1 MSYVVSNNFYRGQ
14 GNYYGPAGASS
25 LMPGWGNS
33 RAAAGPAM
41 IAVGDFDPTGLL
53 AGGVIEA
60 AKQGVAALFAQA
72 PKPVSPDMVNKAI
85 QMLVQ
90 AGMPPNDA
98 TVMAQTLMASANSGG
113 GGDGG
118 SSPPPVGLTDAD
130 AAIVTNDLVTKYG
143 IPKALADAWVAEAKK
158 LLQMVNPSTGEQQ
171 NSPDDVGKVL
181 MAHVDQYRASR
192 PAPKAPRAFATPGFV
207 TRTGV
212 TPSAQATGWWDGL
225 SKSTQTAIAIGGAG
239 LLVGGAWLLT
249 RRKKS

>member
-14 GNYYGPAGASS
+14 GDYYGPNGASR

-41 IAVGDFDPTGLL
+41 IAVGDFNPADLL

-60 AKQGVAALFAQA
+60 AKQGVAALFAAA
-72 PKPVSPDMVNKAI
+72 PKPISPAAVQQGI

-113 GGDGG
+113 GSGG
-118 SSPPPVGLTDAD
+118 GAAPPPVGLTDAD
-130 AAIVTNDLVTKYG
+130 AAIVLNDLVTKYG
-143 IPKALADAWVAEAKK
+143 IPKSIAEAWVAEAKG
-158 LLQMVNPSTGEQQ
+158 LLQIVNPSTGEQQ

-181 MAHVDQYRASR
+181 MAHVEQYKASR
-192 PAPKAPRAFATPGFV
+192 PAPRAPKQFATPGYV
-207 TRTGV
+207 TRTV
-212 TPSAQATGWWDGL
+212 VQPQTSSSSWWAGL
-225 SKSTQTAIAIGGAG
+225 SQNTQTAVIVGGVGA
-239 LLVGGAWLLT
+239 LVGGAWLLT